1 MGTVEKEL
9 IDFFESFDINSIP
22 KEERL
27 KQYVDL
33 STIKQPLNKKNEI
46 Q

>member
-9 IDFFESFDINSIP
+9 IDFFETFDINSIP
-22 KEERL
+22 KEERI

-46 Q
+46 

>member
-9 IDFFESFDINSIP
+9 INFFETFDINSIP
-22 KEERL
+22 KEERI
-27 KQYVDL
+27 KKYIDL
-33 STIKQPLNKKNEI
+33 STIKQPLNKKNEV

>member
-1 MGTVEKEL
+1 MVPVEKEL
-9 IDFFESFDINSIP
+9 IKFFETFDINSIP

-33 STIKQPLNKKNEI
+33 STIKQPLNKKNEV